1 MVVLLISELY
11 RVDELESYVTW
22 ILQQEGVELILLC
35 PSKDFCNNSFNDSRV
50 TVRPFLSTKQARQI
64 STSRKV
70 DSLKYKVI
78 RLLRRGSSVGA
89 ITEKSL
95 LFAIRSIRKVKSV
108 INGGYSPAATSHAV
122 SSTNG
127 SSVSRHYQEVVNSLQ
142 KIHSEIKI
150 TRIEVF
156 DLQDLKAVMDFADG
170 ERVKVQIT

>member
-11 RVDELESYVTW
+11 RVDELDSYITW
-22 ILQQEGVELILLC
+22 ILQQEDVEIILLC
-35 PSKDFCNNSFNDSRV
+35 PSKDFSDKISDDSRI
-50 TVRPFLSTKQARQI
+50 TVKPFLTTKQARQI

-95 LFAIRSIRKVKSV
+95 LFAIRSARKVKSV
-108 INGGYSPAATSHAV
+108 INGGYSPATTSHTV
-122 SSTNG
+122 SSTND

-142 KIHSEIKI
+142 KIHVEVKI
-150 TRIEVF
+150 TRIEV
-156 DLQDLKAVMDFADG
+156 
-170 ERVKVQIT
+170 